1 MSVISLAKGDVV
13 NSSIVGLPLG
23 YAAGQLVYMAIGDDA
38 LFSVAFDPTAARAMH
53 DASVMS
59 VGA

>member
-1 MSVISLAKGDVV
+1 M